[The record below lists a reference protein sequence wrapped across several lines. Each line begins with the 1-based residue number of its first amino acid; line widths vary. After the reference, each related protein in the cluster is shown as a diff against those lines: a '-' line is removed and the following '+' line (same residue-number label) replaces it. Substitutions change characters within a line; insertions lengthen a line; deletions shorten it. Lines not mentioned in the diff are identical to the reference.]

1 MGVGGWGGGGVG
13 WGHGGEC
20 RAARSQDELQVPW
33 DEERK
38 MRRLLKAVDKKMARG
53 LDKNSEDLTRT
64 PQLVANHR
72 CLAR

>member
-1 MGVGGWGGGGVG
+1 MWVGGEGGGG
-13 WGHGGEC
+13 GGDGGDC
-20 RAARSQDELQVPW
+20 RAARRQDELQVPW